1 VKFFQQNPGVQ
12 KIKQAWNE
20 NPIGVAIVAGGVLTA
35 VSKTIDAIA
44 GFQSKRAYAKNR
56 GKRR

>member
-12 KIKQAWNE
+12 KLKEAWNE
-20 NPIGVAIVAGGVLTA
+20 NPIGVAIVAGAVLTA
-35 VSKTIDAIA
+35 TSKLIDAVSGI
-44 GFQSKRAYAKNR
+44 QSKRAYAKNR